1 MLENEISAAGKGFDP
16 SMAGKRFVDFIL
28 PVLAGFVAFGLGC
41 SLQVPLSPGAWIGL
55 LLAVPLILFLFIPLI
70 LKIPFLTHKVDALP
84 DWLKTGVQWLVL
96 LAYALLLGTGFR
108 LNLSAA
114 PVWTILLQTFL
125 LLSFLFFLLYIT
137 RRSWILYLP
146 LILPWEGRIR
156 LMNLILILFMLVWSF
171 AFRQSVPIFLLIV
184 VLVCL
189 GLCLALSLLRLCR
202 EKRSVQSYLQ
212 EVSGF
217 VFLLI
222 GFLMLMFSV
231 R

>member
-1 MLENEISAAGKGFDP
+1 MLENKLNAVGLHFDP
-16 SMAGKRFVDFIL
+16 TLAGKRFIDFIL

-41 SLQVPLSPGAWIGL
+41 SLQVSLSPGALIGL

-70 LKIPFLTHKVDALP
+70 LKIPFLTHQVDALP

-114 PVWTILLQTFL
+114 PVWTMLFQAFL
-125 LLSFLFFLLYIT
+125 VLSVLFFLLFIT
-137 RRSWILYLP
+137 RRSWIHFLP
-146 LILPWEGRIR
+146 LVLPWEGRVR
-156 LMNLILILFMLVWSF
+156 LINLVLLLLMLAWGFLFK
-171 AFRQSVPIFLLIV
+171 QSAPAFLLMTIS
-184 VLVCL
+184 VCL

-202 EKRSVQSYLQ
+202 EKQSVQSYLQ

-222 GFLMLMFSV
+222 GFLMLLFSV

>member
-1 MLENEISAAGKGFDP
+1 MLENKLRSASLNFDP
-16 SMAGKRFVDFIL
+16 TLAGKRFFDFIL

-41 SLQVPLSPGAWIGL
+41 SLQVPLSPEALIGL

-70 LKIPFLTHKVDALP
+70 LKIPFLTHQVEAMP
-84 DWLKTGVQWLVL
+84 DWLKTSVQWLVL
-96 LAYALLLGTGFR
+96 FAYALLLGTGFS

-114 PVWTILLQTFL
+114 PIWTVLLQTFL
-125 LLSFLFFLLYIT
+125 VLSGLFFLLYIT
-137 RRSWILYLP
+137 RRSWIHFLP
-146 LILPWEGRIR
+146 LVLPWEGRVR
-156 LMNLILILFMLVWSF
+156 LINLVLLLLMLAWGF
-171 AFRQSVPIFLLIV
+171 GFKQPVPAFLLTAL
-184 VLVCL
+184 LVCI

-202 EKRSVQSYLQ
+202 EKQSVQSYLQ

-222 GFLMLMFSV
+222 GFLMLLFSV